1 MNLPGSLPA
10 SAAGISA
17 PWPPASSVNRR
28 DFLRA
33 AAVTPLALAAAQAL
47 TRSQSL
53 AADAPPAR
61 HKLGLV
67 IHSYWVRASRPLPP
81 EFGPISDPRAFVE
94 LAASLGA
101 PGVQTKIGTPDA
113 AALQGLRETVERHGM
128 YIEGIVALP
137 KNDADV
143 SRFEAELLAARQ
155 AGASLVRTVCM
166 NGRRYETFD
175 SAEQFA
181 AFAEASRQAL
191 TRAEP
196 LARRHA
202 IRLAVEN
209 HKDWRVDELTGILRR
224 LGSEAVGICLD
235 TGNSIALLEEPYAV
249 IEAYAP
255 WTITTHLKDMAVTE
269 SDDGFL
275 LAEVPLGTG
284 IVDPA
289 RAVALLR
296 EARPDVPLNLE
307 MITRDPLR
315 IPCLTEKYWATLGSI
330 RGSQL
335 AGTLALVRKQQPK
348 SPLPRISTLAHPEQL
363 RAEADNI
370 LACIRYA
377 QEHF

>member
-1 MNLPGSLPA
+1 MNPYELLPRPSRLQPL
-10 SAAGISA
+10 
-17 PWPPASSVNRR
+17 ASSLTRR
-28 DFLRA
+28 DWLRRA
-33 AAVTPLALAAAQAL
+33 GLVPLALAAIR
-47 TRSQSL
+47 TIGENRTL
-53 AADAPPAR
+53 AAESPPGR

-67 IHSYWVRASRPLPP
+67 IHSYWVRGARPLPP
-81 EFGPISDPRAFVE
+81 EFGPISQPLAFVE

-113 AALQGLRETVERHGM
+113 ASLQTLREALERRGM

-137 KNDADV
+137 KSDADV
-143 SRFEAELLAARQ
+143 PRFEAELLAARQ
-155 AGASLVRTVCM
+155 AGARIVRTVCM
-166 NGRRYETFD
+166 NGRRYEAFD

-181 AFAEASRQAL
+181 AFADSSWQAL

-196 LARRHA
+196 IARRHS

-224 LGSEAVGICLD
+224 LSSEAVGICLD
-235 TGNSIALLEEPYAV
+235 TGNSIALLEDPLAV

-255 WTITTHLKDMAVTE
+255 WTITTHLKDMAVAE

-289 RAVALLR
+289 RAVATLR
-296 EARPDVPLNLE
+296 KARPDVPLNLE

-315 IPCLTEKYWATLGSI
+315 VPCLSEKYWATLGDV
-330 RGSQL
+330 RGRQL
-335 AGTLALVRKQQPK
+335 ARRLAMVRQQPPK
-348 SPLPRISTLAHPEQL
+348 SPLPRISGLAHAEQL

>member
-1 MNLPGSLPA
+1 MNPYELLPRPSRLQPL
-10 SAAGISA
+10 
-17 PWPPASSVNRR
+17 ASSLTRR
-28 DFLRA
+28 DWLRRA
-33 AAVTPLALAAAQAL
+33 GLAPLALAAVRTIGENRA
-47 TRSQSL
+47 L
-53 AADAPPAR
+53 AAESPPGR

-67 IHSYWVRASRPLPP
+67 IHSYWVRAARPLPP
-81 EFGPISDPRAFVE
+81 EFGPISQPLAFVE

-113 AALQGLRETVERHGM
+113 ASLQTLREALERRGM

-137 KNDADV
+137 KSDADV
-143 SRFEAELLAARQ
+143 PRFEAELLAARQ
-155 AGASLVRTVCM
+155 AGARIVRTVCM
-166 NGRRYETFD
+166 NGRRYEAFD

-181 AFAEASRQAL
+181 AFADSSWQAL

-196 LARRHA
+196 IARRHS

-224 LGSEAVGICLD
+224 LSSEAVGICLD
-235 TGNSIALLEEPYAV
+235 TGNSIALLEDPLAV

-255 WTITTHLKDMAVTE
+255 WTITTHLKDMAVAE

-289 RAVALLR
+289 RAVATLR
-296 EARPDVPLNLE
+296 KARPDVPLNLE

-315 IPCLTEKYWATLGSI
+315 VPCLSERYWATLGDV
-330 RGSQL
+330 RGRQL
-335 AGTLALVRKQQPK
+335 ARTLAMVRQQPPK
-348 SPLPRISTLAHPEQL
+348 SPLPRISGLAHAEQL